1 MSESIVNIGL
11 VLTYIMLGIGVL
23 AAVVFPILHMAQNPK
38 SAKGALIGVGFLA
51 VVFGLSYAI
60 GGSEVTP
67 AMEAMQA
74 TASTS
79 KIVSA
84 GLIGFYILF
93 FVSIIAAIYSEV
105 SRFFK

>member
-11 VLTYIMLGIGVL
+11 VITYIMLGIGVL
-23 AAVVFPILHMAQNPK
+23 AALLFPIFQMIQNPK
-38 SAKGALIGVGFLA
+38 SAKGALIGIGFL
-51 VVFGLSYAI
+51 VLVFGISYAL

-67 AMEAMQA
+67 AMEAMHI
-74 TASTS
+74 TPSTS
-79 KIVSA
+79 KLVSA

-93 FVSIIAAIYSEV
+93 FISIIVVIYSEI

>member
-1 MSESIVNIGL
+1 MSDSIVNIGL
-11 VLTYIMLGIGVL
+11 VITYIMLGIGVL
-23 AAVVFPILHMAQNPK
+23 AAVVFPIIHMVQNPK
-38 SAKGALIGVGFLA
+38 SAKGALIGIGFLL
-51 VVFGLSYAI
+51 VVFGISYAI
-60 GGSEVTP
+60 GGDEVTP

-74 TASTS
+74 TPTTS

-93 FVSIIAAIYSEV
+93 TVSIIAAIYSEI